1 MAKYDPITGTRIQ
14 RLLFVSLIP
23 SPAKRRLGAN
33 VLGFLVIL
41 GLGVLAMF
49 IL

>member
-1 MAKYDPITGTRIQ
+1 MTKYDPITGTRLQ

-23 SPAKRRLGAN
+23 GPAKRRHAAN

-41 GLGVLAMF
+41 GLGAIAMF
-49 IL
+49 VL

>member
-23 SPAKRRLGAN
+23 GPAKRHAAN
-33 VLGFLVIL
+33 VLGFLVIF
-41 GLGVLAMF
+41 GLAVLAMF
-49 IL
+49 VL